1 MTGKIDPTFGWHP
14 SNASVLSEAR
24 IRDGVRSV
32 TMLWRAFVCGG
43 RGLWEFNRFGGWKSL
58 QRRDLREK
66 LVIDA
71 HQCTAPGV
79 HRVMVR
85 RGCSSFKRR
94 DACTYTRGSVRR
106 ASGFVLTGNP
116 EIEGLVLSGR
126 RRAPE
131 EIRLPRNAWSGNYL
145 FLEPIGPLGV
155 FDPRGASPRPPDR
168 PDLPGRSSSAEEL
181 IAAIGLES

>member
-24 IRDGVRSV
+24 IRDGVRAV
-32 TMLWRAFVCGG
+32 TMLWRAFDKTVSRKPLAFAVDAAYGNSIDLGVGSHCKEGTCA
-43 RGLWEFNRFGGWKSL
+43 KS
-58 QRRDLREK
+58 

-71 HQCTAPGV
+71 HQCTARGV

-131 EIRLPRNAWSGNYL
+131 EIRLPRNAWSGV
-145 FLEPIGPLGV
+145 PLQLLVPRADWTFRGV
-155 FDPRGASPRPPDR
+155 
-168 PDLPGRSSSAEEL
+168 
-181 IAAIGLES
+181 